1 MKKLS
6 LLFLLWAQVSLL
18 LAQNTDKYDQV
29 LMLNGDEKIGT
40 VTAVGDNDITFH
52 YKGETLDYKFRKSD
66 IFRIKYASGR
76 TELFSTVNQGAGED
90 TTKVTTEKNLTV
102 TPNSVAII
110 PFRFVSSNLE
120 GNNTEEMGTQVQND
134 YYEFA
139 SQGGGKYT
147 YQDPMK
153 TNAILRKKGI
163 SAETIR
169 SYEADEL
176 CAILGVEYV
185 VLGTLERNKTGS
197 STTANASG
205 SSDKNG
211 NKENNSGTLN
221 SNTSEEFKTT
231 ISVSVYNNESKKM
244 FDQKKTSVW
253 SSPTAY
259 KSTLN
264 YLIKRTPLYGK

>member
-1 MKKLS
+1 MKKL
-6 LLFLLWAQVSLL
+6 LCLFFVFAEISVLV
-18 LAQNTDKYDQV
+18 AQNTDKYDQV

-40 VTAVGDNDITFH
+40 VTAVCDNDITFR
-52 YKGETLDYKFRKSD
+52 YKGETLDYKFKKSD

-90 TTKVTTEKNLTV
+90 TTKVTTEKNPTV

-110 PFRFVSSNLE
+110 PFRFVSSNLT
-120 GNNTEEMGTQVQND
+120 GNNTEEMGMQVQND
-134 YYEFA
+134 YYEYA
-139 SQGGGKYT
+139 KEGGGTYT
-147 YQDPMK
+147 YQDPMT

-176 CAILGVEYV
+176 CAILGVQYV

-205 SSDKNG
+205 SSDKKG
-211 NKENNSGTLN
+211 NSSGSAN

-231 ISVSVYNNESKKM
+231 ITVSIYNNESKKV
-244 FDQKKTSVW
+244 FDQKKTSMW

-264 YLIKRTPLYGK
+264 YLIKRTPLYAK